1 MAPRFRRGI
10 RDGLWKAALC
20 ADASTTAGLIRE
32 SLDELGYKYTR
43 DMAHKPFTK
52 FMVIMPWPQ
61 FAYVFQFRVR
71 FPGSFIVNAY
81 DTQPTTAGK
90 VHLLEVNGIDGTN
103 MKAVV
108 RLMRT
113 FRRKL
118 GRRPWDFDRGE
129 RMRTGYMLGEFTSS
143 ERRWHALGVV

>member
-10 RDGLWKAALC
+10 R
-20 ADASTTAGLIRE
+20 
-32 SLDELGYKYTR
+32 
-43 DMAHKPFTK
+43 
-52 FMVIMPWPQ
+52 
-61 FAYVFQFRVR
+61 
-71 FPGSFIVNAY
+71 